1 MSTDIPGH
9 DQIKEALLA
18 EGAPPHFILDIG
30 NSDDLDGDGL
40 VKVSLGLDGELVF
53 EDA

>member
-1 MSTDIPGH
+1 MTTEIPGH

-18 EGAPPHFILDIG
+18 EGAPPHFILDLK
-30 NSDDLDGDGL
+30 NSEDLNGDGM